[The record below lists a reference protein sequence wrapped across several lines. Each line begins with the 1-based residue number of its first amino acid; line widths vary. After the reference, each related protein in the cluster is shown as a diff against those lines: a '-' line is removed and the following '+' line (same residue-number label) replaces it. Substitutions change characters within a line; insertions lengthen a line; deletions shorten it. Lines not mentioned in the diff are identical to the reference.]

1 MHEWSLLIY
10 TLLMQL
16 CVGVYL
22 VQEILRYTVSK
33 GKHIT
38 EINMICNRLLVFIGM
53 IAVFATFVSFFH
65 LGNPFKAYNA
75 LNNLRSSWLSREIL
89 FQLAFLLGV
98 AVVIAIRP
106 TKIFPDWLK
115 KGVSI
120 FTGLLGIVLIFTMAK
135 LYMLTTIPVWNNL
148 TTPVSF
154 FITTFLLGGFTFL
167 SGMMLLK
174 KSILKDSPNLLERF
188 NLFFQKSIKMI
199 SLFSILFLGLEILMF
214 PVLIQLLRTNLS
226 VEGNIIG
233 GMSMNQ
239 LFPMILRFILIL
251 SAIVSIGIVYHK
263 PKQSRVTSINS
274 RLPYMIFLII
284 LCSEILGRFVFY
296 ASCSQIGI

>member
-33 GKHIT
+33 GKYIT
-38 EINMICNRLLVFIGM
+38 EINMIGNRLLVFICM
-53 IAVFATFVSFFH
+53 LAVFATFVSFFH

-75 LNNLRSSWLSREIL
+75 LNNLSSSWLSREIL

-98 AVVIAIRP
+98 AAVIAIRL

-120 FTGLLGIVLIFTMAK
+120 LTGLLGIVLIFTMAK

-167 SGMMLLK
+167 SGMILLK
-174 KSILKDSPNLLERF
+174 KSILKNSPNLLERF
-188 NLFFQKSIKMI
+188 NLFFQKSSKMI
-199 SLFSILFLGLEILMF
+199 SLFSIMFLGLEILMF
-214 PVLIQLLRTNLS
+214 PVLILLLRTNLS
-226 VEGNIIG
+226 VEGNSIG
-233 GMSMNQ
+233 EMSMNQ
-239 LFPMILRFILIL
+239 LFLMILRFILIL
-251 SAIVSIGIVYHK
+251 SAVVSIGIVYHK

-274 RLPYMIFLII
+274 RLIVMIFLII
-284 LCSEILGRFVFY
+284 LFSEILGRFVFY
-296 ASCSQIGI
+296 ASYSQIGI